1 MRYLLSAAVCAA
13 LLTLAMSCSHSISAS
28 GDQTLADAAAVEIAY
43 GVENDEAT
51 SASSLAKDLGG
62 SASQASTF
70 SGIVSGSVS
79 VTGDETWTDQGTA
92 VDPDTGLASPDTLNN
107 RFLQYYGTR
116 TVAFSDYSNHSGQS
130 IESGSVTSAIAEG
143 QSANY
148 QSTTDTTATYSA
160 GSTVPDY
167 ASSLGSQQVQH
178 TVSGVHRTVT
188 GNVTFD
194 QGGKTYTCAIDLA
207 IDIAY
212 RVSFWTFALDGSLSI
227 PVVKARSAT
236 ITGTIGVNGTT
247 LTIDR
252 TLTKAMPE

>member
-1 MRYLLSAAVCAA
+1 MRCLLCAAACAA
-13 LLTLAMSCSHSISAS
+13 LLSLAMSCSSSISAP
-28 GDQTLADAAAVEIAY
+28 GDQTLADAAAGEVAY

-62 SASQASTF
+62 SASQTSTF

-79 VTGDETWTDQGTA
+79 VTGDGTWTDQGA
-92 VDPDTGLASPDTLNN
+92 AIDPDTGLASPDTVNN
-107 RFLQYYGTR
+107 RFLRYYGSR
-116 TVAFSDYSNHSGQS
+116 TVVFSDYSNLSGQS

-148 QSTTDTTATYSA
+148 QSTTDKTAAYST
-160 GSTVPDY
+160 GSAVPNY
-167 ASSLGSQQVQH
+167 ASGLGSQQVQH

-194 QGGKTYTCAIDLA
+194 RGGKTYTCDIDLT

-227 PVVKARSAT
+227 PAVKARSAT
-236 ITGTIGVNGTT
+236 ISGTIVVNGTAF
-247 LTIDR
+247 TIDR
-252 TLTKAMPE
+252 SLTKAMPE